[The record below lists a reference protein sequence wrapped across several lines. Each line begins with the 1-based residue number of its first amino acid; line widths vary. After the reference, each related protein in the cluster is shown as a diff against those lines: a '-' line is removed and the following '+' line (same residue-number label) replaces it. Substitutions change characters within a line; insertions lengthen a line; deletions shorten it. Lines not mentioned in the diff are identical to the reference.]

1 MIAIADLI
9 SYNGK
14 EVFSGEGYMKELLTE
29 LLMEDKTFIHVPFGN
44 GFFDIYTSVVVTWI
58 FMAVVIVLILFFT
71 HDLKVHNISRRQAA
85 LESAVMFLRGA
96 VSSMLGEEAAGYTDY
111 IVTVLVFIGLSNMV
125 GLFGFTPPTMD
136 LNVTIALSV
145 MSIVLVEAAGLL
157 KKGPQKWLKGF
168 AEPMAVV
175 APMNVLE
182 LVIRPLSLCMRLFGN
197 ILGATVIMELLKHVV
212 PVILPAA
219 LSLYFDLFDGAIQAY
234 VFCFLTSLYIKEAVE

>member
-1 MIAIADLI
+1 
-9 SYNGK
+9 
-14 EVFSGEGYMKELLTE
+14 MKELLTE
-29 LLMEDKTFIHVPFGN
+29 LLMEDKTLIHVPFGD
-44 GFFDIYTSVVVTWI
+44 GFFDIYHSVVVTWI
-58 FMAVVIVLILFFT
+58 FMAVVIALILFLT
-71 HDLKVHNISRRQAA
+71 HDLKVHNISKRQAA
-85 LESAVMFLRGA
+85 LESAVLFLRGA
-96 VSSMLGEEAAGYTDY
+96 VSGMLGEEAAGYTDY
-111 IVTVLVFIGLSNMV
+111 IVTVLIFIGLSNMV

-145 MSIVLVEAAGLL
+145 MSIVLVEAAGLA
-157 KKGPQKWLKGF
+157 KKGPKKWLKGF
-168 AEPMAVV
+168 AEPMPVV